1 MYIRRKVFS
10 LLQNGNG
17 EERYFSTK
25 EILMEDEEERL
36 FSIVDNED
44 LEQREFG
51 NKENKAKTR
60 KWRMENALNQEI
72 QDISRSP
79 LDSETKKSMIERRI
93 QASKDNRIL
102 PTEGPGRKILDSET
116 KKLASAQ
123 ESLLNRSRQF
133 GANEQ
138 QVRGVK
144 KIKGAKPTNQIVKS
158 KQERIQN
165 LSPEYKKRYINKVRN
180 LNNNSSSAQV
190 NSNLSTINSNPSP
203 KPKIEVNS
211 LPTKPKTQPKV
222 NSSRFVSMTSWIKR
236 NPKLATG
243 GAIGLATLG
252 TAGLLGYN
260 HYRTR
265 KNDNKA

>member
-123 ESLLNRSRQF
+123 EALLNRSRQF

-180 LNNNSSSAQV
+180 LNNNSSSTQ
-190 NSNLSTINSNPSP
+190 INSNPSP

-211 LPTKPKTQPKV
+211 NSLSSTKPMTQPKV
-222 NSSRFVSMTSWIKR
+222 NSSRFVSKTSTWIKR
-236 NPKLATG
+236 NPKLTTR
-243 GAIGLATLG
+243 GALGLATIG
-252 TAGLLGYN
+252 TAGILGYN
-260 HYRTR
+260 HYRTKKR
-265 KNDNKA
+265 MNDNKA